1 MNRPRLRYSAGSPKM
16 RVIWSPR
23 AIDRVVEIATYIAQ
37 DSPTASREWV
47 DRLFDHVDMQLA
59 AFPLSGK
66 PARDVD
72 TDDAR
77 ELVFESYRV
86 FYDVGD
92 TVEIL
97 TVRRESE
104 QINADELRAGPA

>member
-1 MNRPRLRYSAGSPKM
+1 M
-16 RVIWSPR
+16 RVVWSPR

-37 DSPTASREWV
+37 DSPAGSRAWV
-47 DRLFDHVDMQLA
+47 ERLFAHVDTQLA

-92 TVEIL
+92 AVEIL

-104 QINADELRAGPA
+104 LIDEDELRTGPA

>member
-1 MNRPRLRYSAGSPKM
+1 MQ
-16 RVIWSPR
+16 VIWSPR
-23 AIDRVVEIATYIAQ
+23 ATDRVVEIATYIAE

-47 DRLFDHVDMQLA
+47 KRLFDHVDEQLGT
-59 AFPLSGK
+59 FPFSGK

-97 TVRRESE
+97 TVRRGTEL
-104 QINADELRAGPA
+104 IDADELRPGPA

>member
-1 MNRPRLRYSAGSPKM
+1 M

-23 AIDRVVEIATYIAQ
+23 AIDRVVEIATYIAE
-37 DSPTASREWV
+37 DSPAAARDWV
-47 DRLFDHVDMQLA
+47 GRLFDHVDTQLE

-72 TDDAR
+72 SDDAR

-92 TVEIL
+92 TVGIL

-104 QINADELRAGPA
+104 LIDGDELRSGPA